1 MSLPDFLAQIAGA
14 MEALTA
20 VLLVVILASSL
31 DDAFLDVNYWVRRL
45 RRPRGWPVR
54 PKASAEAL
62 RALPEVPMAIMV
74 PAWHESDVIAAMLD
88 NLIRRQEY
96 DDYVVFVGTY
106 PNDPDTIAEVERM
119 AALHPRVRLV
129 DVGHPGPTCKADCLN
144 SIVEEIFRHERVVQ
158 RRFQGIVMHDSEDVL
173 HPLEL
178 RYFSAALAHF
188 DMVQIPVVALERGVH
203 ALVAGTYM
211 DEFAESHAKEM
222 LVREALC
229 GSIPSAGVGTCFSR
243 AAIRALWDKSEG
255 EPYRTDSLTE
265 DYEIGMRLAEM
276 GMRSSF
282 EVVDIIEDGPGAP
295 SQAHVPETERL
306 LAVREFFPATFRAA
320 YRQKARWIL
329 GIGLQSWH
337 QMPLRGR
344 SARDTYMML
353 HDRKGVVTA
362 FVPPVAY
369 LVLLYAALLEG
380 GVATGLWPA
389 PTGGL
394 LGISAAWTALIY
406 VNGILLAVR
415 CAQRACFTASIY
427 GWKQGVAAIPR
438 MVVGNL
444 VNCMAAARAWRLY
457 LVHRLT
463 RRPLAW
469 DKTAHQFPG
478 FPASEPSPVP
488 VGMPLPA
495 ARPALML
502 VPASALPNR
511 PASHPLPRATRRQG
525 EHASAAADADLG
537 PLRIPHP

>member
-1 MSLPDFLAQIAGA
+1 MSLPDFLVQIAGA

-20 VLLVVILASSL
+20 VLLVAILASSL

-54 PKASAEAL
+54 PHASAQAL

-106 PNDPDTIAEVERM
+106 PNDPQTIAEVERM
-119 AALHPRVRLV
+119 AALHPRVRRV

-144 SIVEEIFRHERVVQ
+144 AIVEEIFRHERVAK
-158 RRFQGIVMHDSEDVL
+158 RKFQGIVMHDSEDVL

-178 RYFSAALAHF
+178 RYFSAVLAHF

-222 LVREALC
+222 LVREAMC

-243 AAIRALWDKSEG
+243 AAIRALWDQSEG

-265 DYEIGMRLAEM
+265 DYEIGMRLAEL
-276 GMRSSF
+276 GLRSSF
-282 EVVDIIEDGPGAP
+282 EVVDIVEDGPGAP
-295 SQAHVPETERL
+295 SQALVPETERL
-306 LAVREFFPATFRAA
+306 LSVREFFPASFRAA

-329 GIGLQSWH
+329 GIGLQSWE
-337 QMPLRGR
+337 QMPMRGR
-344 SARDTYMML
+344 SAGDIYMML

-369 LVLLYAALLEG
+369 LILLYAMLLEG
-380 GVATGLWPA
+380 AVAADLIPA
-389 PTGGL
+389 PSGGL
-394 LGISAAWTALIY
+394 LGASAAWMALVY
-406 VNGILLAVR
+406 VNGSLLAVR
-415 CAQRACFTASIY
+415 CAQRAYFTASIY
-427 GWKQGVAAIPR
+427 GWKQGIAAIPR
-438 MVVGNL
+438 MVVGNF

-457 LVHRLT
+457 LVHRLA

-469 DKTAHQFPG
+469 EKTAHQFPDL
-478 FPASEPSPVP
+478 PEPE
-488 VGMPLPA
+488 GMPAFA
-495 ARPALML
+495 AVPLSTGRPALAL
-502 VPASALPNR
+502 VPASAPPGR
-511 PASHPLPRATRRQG
+511 PASHPLPHMPRRRAL
-525 EHASAAADADLG
+525 HASAAAEPDLG
-537 PLRIPHP
+537 PQRIPHP